1 MNVQGK
7 FAMVFKNEKDGN
19 VWYNIS
25 DSSKDK
31 DGNYVN
37 KSYNARFLK
46 GQEPTDRSK
55 INYEGFMTY
64 YQKDE
69 NTVLTSIQI
78 MKWDYV
84 EQQAPSVE
92 IKTDELPF

>member
-7 FAMVFKNEKDGN
+7 YAMVFKNEKDGS
-19 VWYNIS
+19 VWYNIG

-37 KSYNARFLK
+37 QSYRARFLK

-69 NTVLTSIQI
+69 KTVLTTIQI

-84 EQQAPSVE
+84 EQQAPSNN
-92 IKTDELPF
+92 IQTDELPF

>member
-7 FAMVFKNEKDGN
+7 FAMVFKNEKDDR

-64 YQKDE
+64 YAKDE
-69 NTVLTSIQI
+69 KTVLTTIQI